1 MKPRSI
7 SSFTAYVGIDWA
19 DRKHDFCLQANGS
32 DICESGTL
40 EHTPEAIA
48 QWAQS
53 LYDRFGGPI
62 AVCLELAKGPIVYA
76 LQRCDFF
83 VIFPVHPSTLARYRQ
98 AFVPSGAKDDPSDA
112 KMALDL
118 LLRHP
123 ERLEPLKSTSAAMRT
138 LSALVEERR
147 HLTDGV
153 TRITNRLTSILKQY
167 YPQALD
173 WFEHLNTIMFC
184 DFLNRWPTL
193 AHVRRARTATL
204 ESFFHSHNCRREYL
218 VSGRIKSIRSATPL
232 TEDEAVIRPARMM
245 VETLVAQ
252 LRVLLEAI
260 ERFDAE
266 IDDVSHSLPDYE
278 LFASLPGAGP
288 IQTPR
293 LLVAFGEDRTRYASA
308 GEIQRYAGIA
318 PVLER
323 SGNKC
328 WVHWRFAC
336 STFLRQTFVEWA
348 GSTIP
353 RSYWAGTYY
362 QQQRSKGCSHGV
374 AVRALAF
381 KWIRILY
388 KMWKTR
394 TCYDESTYL
403 NALKK
408 HGSPLVVTATAQMV
422 NSP

>member
-112 KMALDL
+112 KTALDL

-123 ERLEPLKSTSAAMRT
+123 ERLEPLKSISVPMRI

-153 TRITNRLTSILKQY
+153 TRITNRLTSTLKQY

-173 WFEHLNTIMFC
+173 WFEHRNTIMFC

-193 AHVRRARTATL
+193 VHVRRARTATL

-252 LRVLLEAI
+252 LRVLLGPLSALMQRLMTSRTHHPALLLGWSLLPTAAKQRLFTRRRCSGACVQVDTHTLQNVEDENLLWRI
-260 ERFDAE
+260 YLLERAE
-266 IDDVSHSLPDYE
+266 KTRVAVSHCYSTNGKFPLTTDSGRKAV
-278 LFASLPGAGP
+278 FHR
-288 IQTPR
+288 QTP
-293 LLVAFGEDRTRYASA
+293 
-308 GEIQRYAGIA
+308 
-318 PVLER
+318 P
-323 SGNKC
+323 
-328 WVHWRFAC
+328 
-336 STFLRQTFVEWA
+336 
-348 GSTIP
+348 
-353 RSYWAGTYY
+353 
-362 QQQRSKGCSHGV
+362 
-374 AVRALAF
+374 
-381 KWIRILY
+381 
-388 KMWKTR
+388 
-394 TCYDESTYL
+394 
-403 NALKK
+403 
-408 HGSPLVVTATAQMV
+408 PL
-422 NSP
+422 